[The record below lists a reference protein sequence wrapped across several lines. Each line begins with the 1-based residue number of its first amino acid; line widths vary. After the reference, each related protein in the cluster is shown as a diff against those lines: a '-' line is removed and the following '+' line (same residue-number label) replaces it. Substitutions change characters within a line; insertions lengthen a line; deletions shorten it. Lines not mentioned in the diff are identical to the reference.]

1 MAAKTSPS
9 MRNSTAFANPMDATA
24 PSPPATMSPATSNAS
39 RSCLWPSQDAPGVA
53 IYPEPPRRGG
63 REGVGGRA
71 WAPRNSTSDIGHAPP
86 IDAVF
91 SAYVKAEAGGLK
103 RVEGVVRSSEG
114 WTRAGGS
121 TIWLAYCA
129 DLVGRRG
136 RRVRG
141 RGQKRTH
148 LNDISR
154 QKEEANRVFVF
165 DGRRAG

>member
-9 MRNSTAFANPMDATA
+9 MRNWMTFANPMAATA
-24 PSPPATMSPATSNAS
+24 PNPPATMSPATSNAN
-39 RSCLWPSQDAPGVA
+39 RSCLWPSQDARGVP
-53 IYPEPPRRGG
+53 IYPGPARRGA

-71 WAPRNSTSDIGHAPP
+71 WAPRNSTSAIGHPS

-91 SAYVKAEAGGLK
+91 SRYVKAGAEGLK

-114 WTRAGGS
+114 WDPSRS
-121 TIWLAYCA
+121 SPLWLAYCA

-136 RRVRG
+136 RRLRG
-141 RGQKRTH
+141 RRQKRTH

-154 QKEEANRVFVF
+154 QKEEANRLFVF
-165 DGRRAG
+165 DGRRAV